1 MPCSFWPRHVGRSS
15 RASSSACPR
24 HVTLPCPKIAN
35 TPGNNG
41 AASPSI
47 VVRWA
52 IRYLTIA
59 WAVVSFIRGLLT
71 GVHDCVRADDA
82 GGALD
87 GAGHI
92 AVRRVEQR
100 AADDQTTDVG
110 HIHRLDPRGVGR
122 LRIRARRAT

>member
-41 AASPSI
+41 ASRPSI

-59 WAVVSFIRGLLT
+59 WAVVSFIRLLLT
-71 GVHDCVRADDA
+71 DVDDCVGHDCVGDDCIRAGDA
-82 GGALD
+82 GRALD
-87 GAGHI
+87 GAGDI
-92 AVRRVEQR
+92 AVGWIEQG
-100 AADDQTTDVG
+100 APDDQSAHVG
-110 HIHRLDPRGVGR
+110 D
-122 LRIRARRAT
+122 